1 MRVNPG
7 RASIYGFGALGIAG
21 FVFKM
26 LAVDYPEGDPAKA
39 RQAAAVWARLAERVE
54 QSPDK
59 TFAAAGSV
67 WRKNSG
73 DGVDAFKT
81 AVTSGLYPQPPKAG
95 YAAQLAQRCRQNSR
109 ACAEYA
115 EVIETARHTYWT
127 LALAN
132 FASFIFITTFPWQA
146 GTAYQIT
153 QFLMRRAQAG
163 MLAKLLE
170 HSVARIVLSKLTEYT
185 IGSVFFAA
193 GDVSVVAGVKALRGD
208 DPGSLQEN
216 ATQALKEFAAS
227 VAFYGAY
234 DAAAPLAAKI
244 SQNADVRAFLSR
256 LAGGS
261 LGYGPSYDAMNGQEG
276 AELIPTWKET
286 LGRALLYFTMA
297 HKPAG

>member
-1 MRVNPG
+1 MSINPG
-7 RASIYGFGALGIAG
+7 RASIYGLGALGIAG

-39 RQAAAVWARLAERVE
+39 RQAAEVWARLAERIE
-54 QSPDK
+54 KSPDR
-59 TFAAAGSV
+59 TFPAAAAV

-73 DGVDAFKT
+73 DGVDAYT
-81 AVTSGLYPQPPKAG
+81 RTVTEGLYPPPPEVA
-95 YAAQLAQRCRQNSR
+95 YTARLAQRCRQNSQ

-132 FASFIFITTFPWQA
+132 FASFIFISTFPWQA

-163 MLAKLLE
+163 MLARLLE

-185 IGSVFFAA
+185 IGSAFFAL
-193 GDVSVVAGVKALRGD
+193 GDVGVVAGVKALRGD
-208 DPGSLQEN
+208 DPGSLKEN
-216 ATQALKEFAAS
+216 ATQAMKEFAAS
-227 VAFYGAY
+227 VAFYGVF
-234 DAAAPLAAKI
+234 DAAMPLASRI
-244 SQNADVRAFLSR
+244 SGNADVQYFLSR
-256 LAGGS
+256 MAGGS
-261 LGYGPSYDAMNGQEG
+261 IGYGPSYDAMNGEEG
-276 AELIPTWKET
+276 TDLLPTWKQT
-286 LGRALLYFTMA
+286 LGRILLYFTMA

>member
-1 MRVNPG
+1 MRINPG

-26 LAVDYPEGDPAKA
+26 LAVDYPTGDPAKA
-39 RQAAAVWARLAERVE
+39 RQAAEVWARLAERVE
-54 QSPDK
+54 RSPDK
-59 TFAAAGSV
+59 TFAAAETV
-67 WRKNSG
+67 WRQNSG
-73 DGVDAFKT
+73 AGVDAFKK
-81 AVTSGLYPQPPKAG
+81 AVTAGLYPQPPTAG
-95 YAAQLAQRCRQNSR
+95 YAARLAQRCRQNSQ

-146 GTAYQIT
+146 GTAYQIS

-170 HSVARIVLSKLTEYT
+170 HSVARIVLAKLTEYT
-185 IGSVFFAA
+185 IGSTFFAV
-193 GDVSVVAGVKALRGD
+193 GDVAVVAGVKALRGE
-208 DPGSLQEN
+208 DPGSLEQN

-227 VAFYGAY
+227 VAFYGAF
-234 DAAAPLAAKI
+234 DAAMPLAGRI
-244 SQNADVRAFLSR
+244 SQNPDVRYFLSR
-256 LAGGS
+256 VAGGS
-261 LGYGPSYDAMNGQEG
+261 IGYGPSYDAMNGQEG

-286 LGRALLYFTMA
+286 LGRLLLYFTMA
-297 HKPAG
+297 HKPAS